1 LTTLP
6 SPEELRSFLSTQSK
20 ERLVE
25 LLVDAVFENEGLMGT
40 LALDMV
46 GVLPEGSALASL
58 RATIDESLQLDRYLG
73 YGEAFGYAVKLES
86 VAKTLEGLLKNGKAE
101 EVVELAEHA
110 LATVEEALE
119 QVDDSDGDVYVFLE
133 RMQEIHLAACQ
144 MAQPDPDS
152 LARRLF
158 AWELQGGG
166 WDTFHGAAET
176 YQGVLGDR
184 GLQTYREL
192 AETEWSKIPPL
203 PPGSPSD
210 WSGGRSQITHIMESL
225 ARVAGDVEALVTVK
239 SRDLS
244 SPVTF
249 LRIAE
254 VYQEAGQRDRALEWA
269 ERGLAA
275 FPQAPGSHLRRFVA
289 DAYQTLQR
297 PADAMALLWTDF
309 SEHPSDDA
317 YNELG
322 RHARQ
327 IQQWPEWRNRAL
339 ELLRERARAAGK
351 QVRPPQMKWPSFQDE
366 GTSSLLVSIL
376 IRENEV
382 EEAWSAAQEFGCG
395 EYLWLDLAK
404 LREQTDPDDSLPI
417 YRRHVDQAL
426 ALVNESGYQTAT
438 GHLRQIRDML
448 KEHGRSQ
455 EFDVY
460 LAAVRQEHKR
470 KRKFLAILDA
480 AKL

>member
-1 LTTLP
+1 LTTPP

-25 LLVDAVFENEGLMGT
+25 LLVDAAFENEGLLGT

-46 GVLPEGSALASL
+46 EVLPEGSALASL
-58 RATIDESLQLDRYLG
+58 RATIDEALELDRYLG

-86 VAKTLEGLLKNGKAE
+86 VAKTLEGLLKNGKGE

-133 RMQEIHLAACQ
+133 RLQEIHLAACQ
-144 MAQPDPDS
+144 MAQPDSES

-158 AWELQGGG
+158 ALELRGG
-166 WDTFHGAAET
+166 WDTFHGAVET
-176 YQGVLGDR
+176 YQSVLGHR
-184 GLQTYREL
+184 GLEVYREL
-192 AETEWSKIPPL
+192 AEAEWSKIPPL
-203 PPGSPSD
+203 GPGSQGG
-210 WSGGRSQITHIMESL
+210 WSGQRGEITQIMESL
-225 ARVAGDVEALVTVK
+225 ARVAGDVEALVAVK

-244 SPVTF
+244 SSVSF

-254 VYQEAGQRDRALEWA
+254 AYQEVGQQDRALEWA
-269 ERGLAA
+269 EKGLAA
-275 FPQAPGSHLRRFVA
+275 FPQAPGSHLLRFVA
-289 DAYQTLQR
+289 DAYQALQR

-309 SEHPSDDA
+309 SEHPSTDA
-317 YNELG
+317 YNELE
-322 RHARQ
+322 RHARR
-327 IQQWPEWRNRAL
+327 IKQWPEWRTGAL
-339 ELLRERARAAGK
+339 ELLRERARATGEQA
-351 QVRPPQMKWPSFQDE
+351 RPPQMRWPSVQAG

-395 EYLWLDLAK
+395 EHLWLDLAK
-404 LREQTDPDDSLPI
+404 LREQTHPDDSLPI
-417 YRRHVDQAL
+417 YQRHVNQAL
-426 ALVNESGYQTAT
+426 ALVNESGYQTAA

-448 KEHGRSQ
+448 KAHGRSQ